1 MESITADAQFRLHPA
16 NGSSKTP
23 GQILYIGSFL
33 NFSDHIATENLPTD
47 VTKKIVHNISK

>member
-23 GQILYIGSFL
+23 GQILFIGSFL
-33 NFSDHIATENLPTD
+33 NFSDHIPTENLPTAM
-47 VTKKIVHNISK
+47 TKKIVH

>member
-1 MESITADAQFRLHPA
+1 MESITADVNYRLHPA

-33 NFSDHIATENLPTD
+33 NFSDHIP
-47 VTKKIVHNISK
+47 TKKTTYRRDKKDST